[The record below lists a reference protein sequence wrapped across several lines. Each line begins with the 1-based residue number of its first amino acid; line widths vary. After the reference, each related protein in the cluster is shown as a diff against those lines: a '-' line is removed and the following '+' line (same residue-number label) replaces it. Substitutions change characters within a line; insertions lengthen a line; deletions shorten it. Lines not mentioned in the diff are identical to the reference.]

1 MAQNLKINILAQDK
15 TKQALNS
22 VKGGLARVKSAVFS
36 LQTAFVGLGAGLVI
50 KNLVGTGRELENLR
64 VRLKFLLKD
73 TNEGAKAF
81 DNMVK
86 FASKVPFSLEEIQSG
101 SGILATVTDNADDLQ
116 KMLEITGN
124 VAATTGLDFR
134 TAAEQIQRSF
144 SAGIGAADL
153 FREKGVR
160 NMLGFKAGAT
170 VSIEETV
177 AAFEKVFGRG
187 GRFGNSTD
195 ELAKTFEGTLSMIGD
210 KIFNFK
216 KVLLE
221 AGFFEELKRQ
231 FGDLDKFLADNAEKL
246 DEIATTV
253 GKNLAQAVSGAV
265 TIGESLIPI
274 LSKIGS
280 VLKSIKDGFLA
291 LPEFVR
297 EVGLVGAFIFG
308 KKGAAG
314 LAGISFLID
323 KVNDFV
329 KETKAE
335 IGIIDVNN
343 IEEAKARLD
352 VINGQLKSGVVIQK
366 EEIEVGLGKK
376 VLLEDVVKLNDLTI
390 EQLKKEKAKLET
402 ILILNGKGSENQ
414 FELNRHLKET
424 TKEIEKQKTAK
435 RMVTNAFEADLD
447 LVKRLEKAEKERTDR
462 LIGSSRN
469 IFDEQQKLIFK
480 KKEELSTTQKIH
492 KTIQEQNKEFSLSGE
507 IGSLLNQSVKGVSR
521 GFAEALVLGKNLNKS
536 MKELAKGL
544 LVEILAK
551 TIERIALLGIEKLI
565 TKFLFDKEKDKVSA
579 IKNQNKE
586 LEKQIALQAVL
597 FALGG
602 GGGSGGFKLF
612 NKGGS
617 VRKNQPVIVGDSAS
631 GKGGELFV
639 PNSSGQIIPNSRLGS
654 MGGGVNVNFNI
665 NTVDASGF
673 EELLVRSRGTIT
685 QLINNAVN
693 EKGRSSII

>member
-64 VRLKFLLKD
+64 VRLKFLLKN

-170 VSIEETV
+170 VSIEDTV
-177 AAFEKVFGRG
+177 AAFERVFGRG

-253 GKNLAQAVSGAV
+253 GKNLANAVTGAV
-265 TIGESLIPI
+265 KVGKDLVPVIREIGAVL
-274 LSKIGS
+274 GS
-280 VLKSIKDGFLA
+280 IIKGFKS

-297 EVGLVGAFIFG
+297 EAGIIAAFLFG
-308 KKGAAG
+308 KKGIAAV
-314 LAGISFLID
+314 AGISFLID

-329 KETKAE
+329 KNTKIETGLFDLNNMEDVKLRLEAVNELLKKQKQMQAE
-335 IGIIDVNN
+335 TQILSGGKVEI
-343 IEEAKARLD
+343 AKGEL
-352 VINGQLKSGVVIQK
+352 ILKDELFDGLRKERDELLKILMNQK
-366 EEIEVGLGKK
+366 EITQEKKFQITEVKNIHEAHISTLK
-376 VLLEDVVKLNDLTI
+376 VE
-390 EQLKKEKAKLET
+390 KEK
-402 ILILNGKGSENQ
+402 
-414 FELNRHLKET
+414 
-424 TKEIEKQKTAK
+424 TKEIKKQKQEIKNIHEAHLRHK
-435 RMVTNAFEADLD
+435 KNVEAENSLRIEIHERIKQQNEEFSLANEMANGILNATQSFSRVLAESLILGKD
-447 LVKRLEKAEKERTDR
+447 LVKNFKELAQRILVDILATTINIIISRKIEDILLDKGIIKERTR
-462 LIGSSRN
+462 LNLMQQQESSLQR
-469 IFDEQQKLIFK
+469 
-480 KKEELSTTQKIH
+480 
-492 KTIQEQNKEFSLSGE
+492 
-507 IGSLLNQSVKGVSR
+507 
-521 GFAEALVLGKNLNKS
+521 
-536 MKELAKGL
+536 
-544 LVEILAK
+544 
-551 TIERIALLGIEKLI
+551 
-565 TKFLFDKEKDKVSA
+565 
-579 IKNQNKE
+579 
-586 LEKQIALQAVL
+586 QIALQAIASV
-597 FALGG
+597 
-602 GGGSGGFKLF
+602 GSFFGIPFK

-617 VRKNQPVIVGDSAS
+617 VRKGQPVVVGDSAS

-639 PNSSGQIIPNSRLGS
+639 PNSSGQIIPNSRLDS

-665 NTVDASGF
+665 STVDASGF